1 MKRLILFA
9 CAGAVLSGM
18 ALAVPAEAAYDRHG
32 YGPFTPAERALIAR
46 SQHQLGLIKASAW
59 ADHHISFWERAKI
72 RAAEARHQALVYRL
86 RHN

>member
-46 SQHQLGLIKASAW
+46 SQHRLDRIRASAW
-59 ADHHISFWERAKI
+59 ADHHISLWERAQI
-72 RAAEARHQALVYRL
+72 RAAEVRHQALVYPL
-86 RHN
+86 RHT